1 MLIPPG
7 WVPLPPPHPFFQCF
21 VAAYNLFEGG
31 GYAAVMGYDET
42 TTNNVLD
49 ETIGQ
54 GWFDRQTR
62 AVILEFAVFNFNTN
76 LISIASYFYETIAT
90 GAAYTTKRV
99 ETLNLYSTES
109 GALMFFLIGQFLFMA
124 MVVFYFIVMLVH
136 LYQQRL
142 GFKSIWNMCDFF
154 MITFSVASIEF
165 YMNRAKSVFSN
176 IKSIQA
182 SSHEIVHFHPPLS
195 WKMRVLL

>member
-1 MLIPPG
+1 M
-7 WVPLPPPHPFFQCF
+7 
-21 VAAYNLFEGG
+21 AAYNLFEGG

-136 LYQQRL
+136 LLSTTLRVQVCLEHVRFL
-142 GFKSIWNMCDFF
+142 HDNFLR
-154 MITFSVASIEF
+154 ASIEF